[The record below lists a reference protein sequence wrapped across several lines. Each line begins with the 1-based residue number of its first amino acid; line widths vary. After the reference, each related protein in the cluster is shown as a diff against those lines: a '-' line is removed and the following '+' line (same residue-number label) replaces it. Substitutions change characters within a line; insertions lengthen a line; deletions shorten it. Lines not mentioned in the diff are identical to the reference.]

1 MNSKNIEGEK
11 SAGTGEK
18 PVLARLS
25 RVRLNYGNMAALDGV
40 DLAIRQGERVC
51 ILGANGSGKSTL
63 SQVLCGLLGPDEGSV
78 ELVGRH
84 VCDDGTLDLDA
95 YRLARRE
102 LGLVFQNPDDQIVT
116 SVVADD
122 VAFGPENLGLPREE
136 IAARVDRELRR
147 VALQD
152 FAEKDPARL
161 SGGQRQRVCI
171 AGALALEPRLLVLD
185 EPSASLDVR
194 GREAILRVMGRLQAA
209 GATLVH
215 VTHFMDEAL
224 LASRVVVMSHGK
236 IALDGTPNEVFCE
249 KNAQVIEELGLE
261 LPFEMRLARA
271 VAAVEGGEKGAAAS
285 VATEAAPGAAA
296 TSPSPRPATSTA
308 PRPAPRPAN
317 AAPACAFEHVS
328 FSYTPAEPALD
339 DVSFCVAEGSQ
350 CALVGQTGSGKS
362 TALRLLCGLEE
373 ADAGRILIGG
383 KTARNK
389 KERRQL
395 RRQVGFVMQHPERQL
410 FAPTVAE
417 DVAFGP
423 RNLGLKPA
431 EVQDRVDRALAFVG
445 LETKRDASPFELS
458 GGQRRLAA
466 IAGVLVMEPRVLV
479 LDEPLA
485 GLDPKGRRLVHQ
497 VLNQLRSQGIT
508 VICVTHSM
516 EDAARADQVVVLDNR
531 RVLFDDAPAQ
541 VFTRVNA
548 PQLKAA
554 GLGVPA
560 SLAHAWA
567 HEDRTG
573 QSLGEP
579 LTLEALAQALASA
592 SAKEAARGL

>member
-84 VCDDGTLDLDA
+84 VCDDGALDLDA

-271 VAAVEGGEKGAAAS
+271 VAAVEDGEKGAAAG
-285 VATEAAPGAAA
+285 VATGTAPDAAA
-296 TSPSPRPATSTA
+296 TSPSPRPA
-308 PRPAPRPAN
+308 P

-541 VFTRVNA
+541 VFTRANA

-592 SAKEAARGL
+592 SAKEAAHGL

>member
-1 MNSKNIEGEK
+1 MSSKNIEAEK
-11 SAGTGEK
+11 SASAGEK

-25 RVRLNYGNMAALDGV
+25 RVRLNYGTAAALDDV
-40 DLAIRQGERVC
+40 DLAIHQGERVC

-78 ELVGRH
+78 ELVGRR
-84 VCDDGTLDLDA
+84 VCNDGALDLDA
-95 YRLARRE
+95 YRLARHE
-102 LGLVFQNPDDQIVT
+102 LGLIFQNPDDQIVT

-209 GATLVH
+209 GVTLVH

-224 LASRVVVMSHGK
+224 LASRVVVMSRGK

-261 LPFEMRLARA
+261 LPFEMRLAQA
-271 VAAVEGGEKGAAAS
+271 VAVVKGGEKD
-285 VATEAAPGAAA
+285 A
-296 TSPSPRPATSTA
+296 TSGMASSAQA
-308 PRPAPRPAN
+308 PAPLPAN
-317 AAPACAFEHVS
+317 AAPACVFEHVS
-328 FSYTPAEPALD
+328 FSYTPTEPALD
-339 DVSFCVAEGSQ
+339 DVSFYVAEGST

-373 ADAGRILIGG
+373 PDAGRVLIGG

-395 RRQVGFVMQHPERQL
+395 RRQVGYVMQHPERQL

-423 RNLGLKPA
+423 RNLGFRPA
-431 EVQDRVDRALAFVG
+431 EVQERVDRALDFVG
-445 LETKRDASPFELS
+445 LAAKRDASPFELS

-466 IAGVLVMEPRVLV
+466 IAGVLVMEPRILV

-497 VLNQLRSQGIT
+497 VLNDLRTQGIT

-531 RVLFDDAPAQ
+531 RVLFDDAPTR
-541 VFTRVNA
+541 VFTRANA

-560 SLAHAWA
+560 PLAHAWA
-567 HEDRTG
+567 HEEKTG
-573 QSLGEP
+573 QPLGDP
-579 LTLEALAQALASA
+579 LTLEALAHALVTAR
-592 SAKEAARGL
+592 AKEAAHGL

>member
-1 MNSKNIEGEK
+1 MSSKSIEAEK
-11 SAGTGEK
+11 SASAGEK

-25 RVRLNYGNMAALDGV
+25 RVRLNYGTAAALDGI
-40 DLAIRQGERVC
+40 DLAIHQGERVC

-78 ELVGRH
+78 ELVGRC
-84 VCDDGTLDLDA
+84 VCDDGALDLDA

-261 LPFEMRLARA
+261 LPFEMRLAQA
-271 VAAVEGGEKGAAAS
+271 VAVVKGGEKD
-285 VATEAAPGAAA
+285 A
-296 TSPSPRPATSTA
+296 TSGMASPAQAQAPAQIQA
-308 PRPAPRPAN
+308 PLPAD
-317 AAPACAFEHVS
+317 AAPACVFEHVS
-328 FSYTPAEPALD
+328 FSYTPTEPALD
-339 DVSFCVAEGSQ
+339 DVSLCVAEGST

-373 ADAGRILIGG
+373 PDAGRVLIGG
-383 KTARNK
+383 KTAHNK
-389 KERRQL
+389 KERRLL
-395 RRQVGFVMQHPERQL
+395 RRQVGYVMQHPERQL

-423 RNLGLKPA
+423 RNLGLRPA
-431 EVQDRVDRALAFVG
+431 EVQERVDRALDFVG
-445 LETKRDASPFELS
+445 LAAKRDASPFELS

-466 IAGVLVMEPRVLV
+466 IAGVLVMEPRILV

-485 GLDPKGRRLVHQ
+485 CLDPKGRRLVHQ
-497 VLNQLRSQGIT
+497 VLNDLRTRGIT

-531 RVLFDDAPAQ
+531 RVLFDDAPAR
-541 VFTRVNA
+541 VFTRANA

-560 SLAHAWA
+560 PLAHAWA
-567 HEDRTG
+567 HEEKTG
-573 QSLGEP
+573 QPLGDP
-579 LTLEALAQALASA
+579 LTLEALAQALVTAR
-592 SAKEAARGL
+592 AKEAARGL

>member
-116 SVVADD
+116 NVVADD

-285 VATEAAPGAAA
+285 VATGAAPGAAA
-296 TSPSPRPATSTA
+296 TSPA

-317 AAPACAFEHVS
+317 AASACAFEHVS

-497 VLNQLRSQGIT
+497 VLNQLRSQSIT

>member
-1 MNSKNIEGEK
+1 
-11 SAGTGEK
+11 
-18 PVLARLS
+18 
-25 RVRLNYGNMAALDGV
+25 
-40 DLAIRQGERVC
+40 
-51 ILGANGSGKSTL
+51 
-63 SQVLCGLLGPDEGSV
+63 
-78 ELVGRH
+78 
-84 VCDDGTLDLDA
+84 
-95 YRLARRE
+95 
-102 LGLVFQNPDDQIVT
+102 
-116 SVVADD
+116 
-122 VAFGPENLGLPREE
+122 
-136 IAARVDRELRR
+136 
-147 VALQD
+147 
-152 FAEKDPARL
+152 
-161 SGGQRQRVCI
+161 
-171 AGALALEPRLLVLD
+171 
-185 EPSASLDVR
+185 
-194 GREAILRVMGRLQAA
+194 
-209 GATLVH
+209 
-215 VTHFMDEAL
+215 
-224 LASRVVVMSHGK
+224 
-236 IALDGTPNEVFCE
+236 
-249 KNAQVIEELGLE
+249 
-261 LPFEMRLARA
+261 MRLARA
-271 VAAVEGGEKGAAAS
+271 VAAVEGGEKGAAPGAS
-285 VATEAAPGAAA
+285 TGAAPDAAA
-296 TSPSPRPATSTA
+296 PRPATS
-308 PRPAPRPAN
+308 PRPGP

>member
-1 MNSKNIEGEK
+1 M
-11 SAGTGEK
+11 
-18 PVLARLS
+18 
-25 RVRLNYGNMAALDGV
+25 
-40 DLAIRQGERVC
+40 
-51 ILGANGSGKSTL
+51 
-63 SQVLCGLLGPDEGSV
+63 
-78 ELVGRH
+78 
-84 VCDDGTLDLDA
+84 
-95 YRLARRE
+95 
-102 LGLVFQNPDDQIVT
+102 
-116 SVVADD
+116 
-122 VAFGPENLGLPREE
+122 
-136 IAARVDRELRR
+136 
-147 VALQD
+147 
-152 FAEKDPARL
+152 
-161 SGGQRQRVCI
+161 
-171 AGALALEPRLLVLD
+171 
-185 EPSASLDVR
+185 
-194 GREAILRVMGRLQAA
+194 
-209 GATLVH
+209 
-215 VTHFMDEAL
+215 
-224 LASRVVVMSHGK
+224 
-236 IALDGTPNEVFCE
+236 
-249 KNAQVIEELGLE
+249 
-261 LPFEMRLARA
+261 
-271 VAAVEGGEKGAAAS
+271 AAVEGGETDATAGVATGATPDAAAPS
-285 VATEAAPGAAA
+285 LAPRPANTA
-296 TSPSPRPATSTA
+296 TSPSPRPATS
-308 PRPAPRPAN
+308 PAPRPAN

-383 KTARNK
+383 KIARNK

-567 HEDRTG
+567 REDRTG

>member
-11 SAGTGEK
+11 SAGAGEK

-78 ELVGRH
+78 ELVGRR
-84 VCDDGTLDLDA
+84 VCDDGALDLDA

-271 VAAVEGGEKGAAAS
+271 VAAVEDGEKGAAAG
-285 VATEAAPGAAA
+285 VATGTAPDAAA
-296 TSPSPRPATSTA
+296 TS
-308 PRPAPRPAN
+308 PAPRPAN
-317 AAPACAFEHVS
+317 AASACAFEHVS

-445 LETKRDASPFELS
+445 LETKCDASPFELS

-541 VFTRVNA
+541 VFTHVNA

>member
-1 MNSKNIEGEK
+1 MSSNYNKDEK
-11 SAGTGEK
+11 RGGSGEK

-25 RVRLNYGNMAALDGV
+25 RVRLNYGTMAALDGV
-40 DLAIRQGERVC
+40 DLAIHQGERVC
-51 ILGANGSGKSTL
+51 ILGANGCGKSTL
-63 SQVLCGLLGPDEGSV
+63 AQVLCGLLGPDEGSV
-78 ELVGRH
+78 ELVGHR
-84 VCDDGTLDLDA
+84 VCDNGTLDLDA

-122 VAFGPENLGLPREE
+122 VAFGPENLGLSREE
-136 IAARVDRELRR
+136 IMARVDRELRR
-147 VALQD
+147 VALED

-194 GREAILRVMGRLQAA
+194 GHEAVLHVMGCLQAA

-236 IALDGTPNEVFCE
+236 IVLDGTPNEVFCKKNTQLIE
-249 KNAQVIEELGLE
+249 KLGLE
-261 LPFEMRLARA
+261 LPFEMRLEQAI
-271 VAAVEGGEKGAAAS
+271 AAVEGGEKTA
-285 VATEAAPGAAA
+285 VA
-296 TSPSPRPATSTA
+296 
-308 PRPAPRPAN
+308 PAPAPHPAGDP
-317 AAPACAFEHVS
+317 AAPACSFEHVS
-328 FSYTPAEPALD
+328 FSYTPGELALD
-339 DVSFCVAEGSQ
+339 GVSFCVKEGSL
-350 CALVGQTGSGKS
+350 CCLVGQTGSGKS

-373 ADAGRILIGG
+373 PDAGHVLIDG
-383 KTARNK
+383 KAARNK

-395 RRQVGFVMQHPERQL
+395 RRQVGLVMQHPERQL
-410 FAPTVAE
+410 FAPTIAE

-431 EVQDRVDRALAFVG
+431 EVQDRVDRTLAFVG
-445 LETKRDASPFELS
+445 LEAKRNASPFELS

-466 IAGVLVMEPRVLV
+466 IAGVLVMEPRILV

-485 GLDPKGRRLVHQ
+485 GLDPKGRGLVHQ
-497 VLNQLRSQGIT
+497 VLNHLRKQGIT
-508 VICVTHSM
+508 IVCVTHSM
-516 EDAARADQVVVLDNR
+516 EGAAGADQVVVLDNR
-531 RVLFDDAPAQ
+531 RVLFDGAPVR
-541 VFTRVNA
+541 VFTRANA
-548 PQLKAA
+548 PQLKTA

-560 SLAHAWA
+560 PLAHAWA
-567 HEDRTG
+567 YEEKTG
-573 QSLGEP
+573 QSLGDP
-579 LTLEALAQALASA
+579 LTLDALAQALVTAQ
-592 SAKEAARGL
+592 AKEVARGL